1 MLRLGY
7 KLIGK
12 FIARQKA
19 NVGIAKAVVGF
30 AEFAAKMTPSKKDDK
45 FVADLKKFVGKADKS
60 VSKASEVKK
69 EVDDV
74 VKAVKKK

>member
-1 MLRLGY
+1 MLKSY
-7 KLIGK
+7 KLLGR
-12 FIARQKA
+12 FIARQKH
-19 NVGIAKAVVGF
+19 NMGIAKAVVEF

-45 FVADLKKFVGKADKS
+45 FVEDLKKFVGKASKS
-60 VSKASEVKK
+60 VSKASKVKK

>member
-1 MLRLGY
+1 MLRLGF

-19 NVGIAKAVVGF
+19 NVGIAKSVIDY
-30 AEFAAKMTPSKKDDK
+30 AEFAAKLTPSKKDDK
-45 FVADLKKFVGKADKS
+45 FVADLKKFVGKAGKS
-60 VSKASEVKK
+60 VDKASNIKK

-74 VKAVKKK
+74 VDAVKK